1 MPLYNDLEVRPRYG
15 SALPSY
21 APEGTRRLEPG
32 DELSMRALAIEA
44 AKAGALGG
52 PVAASAGAARRA
64 SPDIAAIKA
73 ASAATA
79 DELFRQSALDM
90 ARGQGPASRELLTQ
104 MSPDDF
110 LALAKDFSGPS
121 ETKLARIMNAIETGT
136 PLSDVPFLHATDP
149 GSTYYPEGRVIGHE
163 GRHRATALRNLGYET
178 MPVRLIADTV
188 RWGRQSPLNRPTDG
202 DVPWVQKR
210 KALDSAGSAVSPVT
224 NLSYVEN
231 LPTELGSESPIN
243 DEPARTRPAP
253 YHTEGPLRGKA
264 LRTEGARR
272 SLGRRI
278 AGGLGRLG
286 RSVLSPVNIAGDL
299 AIGSAVG
306 AGSALAGYASEAPE
320 SAGLFTPPGSGYEGL
335 VTAEDIEAA
344 AEAKELRNEAERQR
358 LLEQYRASG
367 YDLDPNT
374 RLRDLR

>member
-21 APEGTRRLEPG
+21 APEGTWSLEPG
-32 DELSMRALAIEA
+32 DEIDMRALAIEA

-110 LALAKDFSGPS
+110 LALARDFGDYRGSSATGPNR
-121 ETKLARIMNAIETGT
+121 EKLANVMNVIESGT
-136 PLSDVPFLHATDP
+136 PLSSVPFLDITDP
-149 GSTYYPEGRVIGHE
+149 RSKFYPEGRVVGHE

-178 MPVRLIADTV
+178 MPVRLMAHDV
-188 RWGRQSPLNRPTDG
+188 RWGRQSELNRPTD
-202 DVPWVQKR
+202 DDIPWAKKR
-210 KALDSAGSAVSPVT
+210 KTFD
-224 NLSYVEN
+224 YVEN

-264 LRTEGARR
+264 LIAEAARR
-272 SLGRRI
+272 SLGRRV

-306 AGSALAGYASEAPE
+306 AGSALAGYTSAAPE
-320 SAGLFTPPGSGYEGL
+320 SAGLFTPPGPGYEGL

-367 YDLDPNT
+367 YDLDLNT